1 MVADPGGVDPD
12 LDHKFNLKLNSKH
25 LDPLRNPQVEID
37 RIQKQSP
44 DLTLKN
50 IKKFSDLT
58 RLSNQK
64 PDSSYKYS
72 KNRI

>member
-12 LDHKFNLKLNSKH
+12 LDHKFNLKLNPKH

-44 DLTLKN
+44 YLDSEKYKE
-50 IKKFSDLT
+50 IFG
-58 RLSNQK
+58 
-64 PDSSYKYS
+64 PDSFVESEPGFEL
-72 KNRI
+72 